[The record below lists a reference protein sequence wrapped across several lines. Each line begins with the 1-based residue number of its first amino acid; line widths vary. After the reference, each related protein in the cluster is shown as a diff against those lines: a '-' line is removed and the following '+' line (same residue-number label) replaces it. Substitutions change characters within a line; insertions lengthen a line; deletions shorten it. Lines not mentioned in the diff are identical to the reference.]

1 MIDVYQTMHKI
12 NAHWNWHKK
21 KLGDIRYEDI
31 ALG

>member
-21 KLGDIRYEDI
+21 NWETLDMRI
-31 ALG
+31 